1 MHAVYELSTV
11 KPHLPARP
19 RYTLAELEIYSAGY
33 YRALVMALRVMQLA
47 FRRWESRTMRDQK
60 PTLIAPPHIP
70 PAGDAGSD
78 QADDLESS
86 VAFYVITGFCAV
98 AALEFLALGAALILR
113 LLR

>member
-33 YRALVMALRVMQLA
+33 YRALAMSLRVMQLA
-47 FRRWESRTMRDQK
+47 FRRQESRTMRDESTRMYEPTYAK
-60 PTLIAPPHIP
+60 PSPSAARDDDEEKVYP
-70 PAGDAGSD
+70 PAVYF
-78 QADDLESS
+78 
-86 VAFYVITGFCAV
+86 VAFVVVV
-98 AALEFLALGAALILR
+98 ASLEVLTLGAVLILR